1 MTKGTCLH
9 DTPRIGKNTSTLM
22 NTYSYI
28 AEKCLHDEVQAILDV
43 VQSLDDNFIRA
54 VDMILSCK
62 GKVIVTGVGNSGHI
76 GAKIASTMS
85 SSGTPALFM
94 NAVDAYHGNLG
105 AVTEGDVLLVVSKS
119 GETSEILRLLPYIQ
133 ECNVP
138 VISITSAPDSTLGVA
153 SECILDIRTKTEA
166 CPINLVPTSSTIV
179 SMALGDALACA
190 LIEARKVKP
199 ADVARV
205 TPGGLMKQTLNA

>member
-1 MTKGTCLH
+1 
-9 DTPRIGKNTSTLM
+9 M

-43 VQSLDDNFIRA
+43 IQSLDDNFIRA
-54 VDMILSCK
+54 IDLILSCK

-85 SSGTPALFM
+85 SSGTPAMFI
-94 NAVDAYHGNLG
+94 NATDAYHGNLG
-105 AVTEGDVLLVVSKS
+105 AVTEGDILLAVSKS

-133 ECNVP
+133 ECKVP
-138 VISITSAPDSTLGVA
+138 VISITAAPDSTLGSA

-166 CPINLVPTSSTIV
+166 CPINLIPTV
-179 SMALGDALACA
+179 
-190 LIEARKVKP
+190 
-199 ADVARV
+199 
-205 TPGGLMKQTLNA
+205 

>member
-1 MTKGTCLH
+1 
-9 DTPRIGKNTSTLM
+9 M

-85 SSGTPALFM
+85 SSGTPAMFI
-94 NAVDAYHGNLG
+94 NAF
-105 AVTEGDVLLVVSKS
+105 
-119 GETSEILRLLPYIQ
+119 
-133 ECNVP
+133 
-138 VISITSAPDSTLGVA
+138 
-153 SECILDIRTKTEA
+153 
-166 CPINLVPTSSTIV
+166 
-179 SMALGDALACA
+179 
-190 LIEARKVKP
+190 
-199 ADVARV
+199 
-205 TPGGLMKQTLNA
+205 

>member
-1 MTKGTCLH
+1 
-9 DTPRIGKNTSTLM
+9 M

-28 AEKCLHDEVQAILDV
+28 AEKCLHDEVQAIVDV
-43 VQSLDDNFIRA
+43 IQSLDDNFIRA
-54 VDMILSCK
+54 IDLILSCK

-85 SSGTPALFM
+85 SSGTPAMFI
-94 NAVDAYHGNLG
+94 NATDAYHGNLG
-105 AVTEGDVLLVVSKS
+105 AVTEGDILLAVSKS

-133 ECNVP
+133 ECKVP
-138 VISITSAPDSTLGVA
+138 VISITAAPDSTLGSA

-166 CPINLVPTSSTIV
+166 CPINLIPTSSTIV

-205 TPGGLMKQTLNA
+205 TPGGLMNQSQNM